1 MPTYKKKNTYSKK
14 TKYKKKPTTS
24 TYKKKTTTSTYK
36 KKNKSKTSTYKN
48 KSNVYTYS
56 LNLKGGKKYVG
67 YTTNIKKRL
76 NQHFSGNGSKV
87 TQECK
92 PISINHIQKC
102 RNVNTAK
109 KAETIIYKKMSNYH
123 GKNKVRGAGHTKRF
137 SYG

>member
-1 MPTYKKKNTYSKK
+1 MPTYKKKYTYSKK

-24 TYKKKTTTSTYK
+24 TYKKKTTTL
-36 KKNKSKTSTYKN
+36 TYKN
-48 KSNVYTYS
+48 KSNAYTYS

-137 SYG
+137 SFG

>member
-1 MPTYKKKNTYSKK
+1 MPTYKKKYTYSKK

-24 TYKKKTTTSTYK
+24 TYKKKPTTSTYK
-36 KKNKSKTSTYKN
+36 KKTTTSTYKN
-48 KSNVYTYS
+48 KSNAYTYS

-137 SYG
+137 SFG

>member
-1 MPTYKKKNTYSKK
+1 MPTYKKKYTYSKK

-137 SYG
+137 SFG

>member
-1 MPTYKKKNTYSKK
+1 MPTYKKKYTYSKK
-14 TKYKKKPTTS
+14 TKYKKKTTTS

-36 KKNKSKTSTYKN
+36 N
-48 KSNVYTYS
+48 KSNAYTYS

-137 SYG
+137 SFG

>member
-1 MPTYKKKNTYSKK
+1 MPTYKKKYTYSKK

-36 KKNKSKTSTYKN
+36 N
-48 KSNVYTYS
+48 KSNAYTYS

-137 SYG
+137 SFG

>member
-1 MPTYKKKNTYSKK
+1 MPTYKKKYTYSKK
-14 TKYKKKPTTS
+14 TK
-24 TYKKKTTTSTYK
+24 YKKKTTTSTYK
-36 KKNKSKTSTYKN
+36 KKTTTLTYKN
-48 KSNVYTYS
+48 KSNAYTYS

-137 SYG
+137 SFG

>member
-1 MPTYKKKNTYSKK
+1 MPTYKKKYTYSKK

-36 KKNKSKTSTYKN
+36 N
-48 KSNVYTYS
+48 KSNAYTYS
-56 LNLKGGKKYVG
+56 LNLKGGKKYIG

-137 SYG
+137 SFG

>member
-1 MPTYKKKNTYSKK
+1 MPTYKKKYTYSKK

-24 TYKKKTTTSTYK
+24 TYKKKTTTL
-36 KKNKSKTSTYKN
+36 TYKN
-48 KSNVYTYS
+48 KSNAYTYS

-92 PISINHIQKC
+92 PISINRIQKC

-137 SYG
+137 SFG

>member
-1 MPTYKKKNTYSKK
+1 MPTYKKKYTYSKK

-24 TYKKKTTTSTYK
+24 TYKKKTT
-36 KKNKSKTSTYKN
+36 TSTYKN

-137 SYG
+137 SFG